1 MIAPFTNIVVE
12 SDTKRKISYTTQ
24 YEKWTLNKIE
34 ITFNETWSILFF
46 ALHLFDYGLIFYEI
60 LDL

>member
-1 MIAPFTNIVVE
+1 MIAPFTNIAVE
-12 SDTKRKISYTTQ
+12 SDTKRKSLYNAQ
-24 YEKWTLNKIE
+24 YAKWTLDKIE

-46 ALHLFDYGLIFYEI
+46 ALHLFGYGLIFYEI

>member
-12 SDTKRKISYTTQ
+12 SDTKRKSLYNAQ
-24 YEKWTLNKIE
+24 YAKWTLHKIE
-34 ITFNETWSILFF
+34 ITSLTWSILFF